1 MSYSMMVL
9 AVVAVLFIVA
19 SVVLVHKLLSMR
31 QEFAQVRLLSLSTAA
46 DSDVVGGV
54 GISLLV
60 ASPASLSAMV
70 NLLDSR
76 YPLSEVVVAL
86 NCEKQ
91 PNLLQQL
98 KLRYALVACSVEGCT
113 VYRSRDRA
121 YRRLVVVTTREKV
134 DSAALY
140 DLAAHNALFDYLLR
154 VPADYQLFTFAVGR
168 IAEVLASELSGGVD
182 VVTTEQIG
190 LYLLSRRE
198 WLSRGGFGDEPQQS
212 NSKIVHI
219 SEPLCLNNSDK
230 DYSLLVERSRYNFCD
245 FLALKIMRYGNKLLS
260 LIKT

>member
-1 MSYSMMVL
+1 MSYSMIVL
-9 AVVAVLFIVA
+9 AVIAVLFIVA

-60 ASPASLSAMV
+60 ASPASLSAVV

-113 VYRSRDRA
+113 VYRSRERV

-182 VVTTEQIG
+182 VVTD
-190 LYLLSRRE
+190 
-198 WLSRGGFGDEPQQS
+198 GFSHSYIPPFRLDQA
-212 NSKIVHI
+212 
-219 SEPLCLNNSDK
+219 
-230 DYSLLVERSRYNFCD
+230 NFLIFHQ
-245 FLALKIMRYGNKLLS
+245 FLAEYGPQFYIFHRFKMQGSIIKL
-260 LIKT
+260 

>member
-1 MSYSMMVL
+1 MIVL
-9 AVVAVLFIVA
+9 VVVAVLFIVA

-60 ASPASLSAMV
+60 ASPASLSAVV

-113 VYRSRDRA
+113 VYRSRERV
-121 YRRLVVVTTREKV
+121 YRRLVVVTTREK
-134 DSAALY
+134 

-168 IAEVLASELSGGVD
+168 IAEVLASELSRGVD
-182 VVTTEQIG
+182 VVTTEQRG

-198 WLSRGGFGDEPQQS
+198 WLSCGGFGDEPQQS